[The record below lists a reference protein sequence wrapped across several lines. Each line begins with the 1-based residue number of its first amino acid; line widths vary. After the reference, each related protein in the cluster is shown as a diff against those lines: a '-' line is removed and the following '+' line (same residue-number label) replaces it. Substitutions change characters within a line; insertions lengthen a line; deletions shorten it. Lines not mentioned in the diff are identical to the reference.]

1 MESTIGLIIQFTGVL
16 LLTVLSL
23 FLRRSLKNAAAAHWA
38 AAWASLAFALFC
50 LSLGFIYKDLN
61 KFLFCFYFFGEYV
74 FGIMLI
80 MGCRALSDDYKF
92 VPRSRFIFLPFIL
105 LAICLSFSAANFN
118 LIFNLHA
125 LLMGALFAG
134 GLYALGKRQLDG
146 FGSRVMSLALALLA
160 IDFFYYFAVFSF
172 RKLNIPIPLPSGY
185 LAISPI
191 IDLILEVMLGFGMV
205 IVLLEKVLDEVQKVN
220 EALQKA
226 HEKLERTAHTDPL
239 TTALNRHA
247 FYGFVKRNDVEET
260 SVAGCVGFF
269 DIDDLKP
276 INDHLGHAVGDLAIR
291 AVVSAIRK
299 LIRAEDLIYRWG
311 GDEFFVLLVS
321 MNEEMARERMKN
333 LDRMLTG
340 INLEG
345 LEQTL
350 TVRVS
355 YGFKDFSDTSELD
368 EAIKAADEEMYRFK
382 AKRKKERKSAPMIT
396 FLPSENIHVSASR

>member
-1 MESTIGLIIQFTGVL
+1 MESTIGLVIQFTGVL

-23 FLRRSLKNAAAAHWA
+23 FLRRSLKTAAAAHWA
-38 AAWASLAFALFC
+38 IAWASLAFALFC
-50 LSLGFIYKDLN
+50 LSLGFIYKDLS
-61 KFLFCFYFFGEYV
+61 KPLFCLYFFGEYA

-80 MGCRALSDDYKF
+80 LGCRALADDYKF
-92 VPRSRFIFLPFIL
+92 APRSRLIFLPFIL
-105 LAICLSFSAANFN
+105 LAVCFSFSATDFN

-134 GLYALGKRQLDG
+134 GLFTLRKQQLNS
-146 FGSRVMSLALALLA
+146 FGSRVMSLALSLLA
-160 IDFFYYFAVFSF
+160 INFFYYFAVFSL
-172 RKLNIPIPLPSGY
+172 RKLNIELPLPENH
-185 LAISPI
+185 LAFNSIV
-191 IDLILEVMLGFGMV
+191 DLILEVMLGFGMV
-205 IVLLEKVLDEVQKVN
+205 IVLLEKVLGEVQKVN
-220 EALQKA
+220 EELRKA
-226 HEKLERTAHTDPL
+226 HEKLERVAHTDSL

-260 SVAGCVGFF
+260 KVAGCVGFF

-291 AVVSAIRK
+291 ATVSAIRK

-333 LDRMLTG
+333 LDRMLTD
-340 INLEG
+340 IHLEG
-345 LEQTL
+345 LEQNL

-368 EAIKAADEEMYRFK
+368 QAIKAADEEMYRFK
-382 AKRKKERKSAPMIT
+382 AERKKLRKSAPMIT
-396 FLPSENIHVSASR
+396 FLPTENIHVSASR